1 MAGLFDLTG
10 KVVLV
15 TGGNNG
21 LGLGFARGC
30 ARQGADLVIWGRNLA
45 RNRSADAELTALGAG
60 RVFSDGVDVR
70 DESAVSAGMARAIER
85 AGRVDCAFANA
96 GIASVAPSFPDMT
109 SEMYHELMATNLHG
123 AFYTLRE
130 VARHMRARA
139 QAGDPGGSIVVCGS
153 LAIFAGRQGLQ
164 HYAAAKGALASMVK
178 GLATELGQ
186 YGVRANMIAPG
197 AIRTGFTEGPDR
209 EAMEKR
215 VASITPLGRVGQ
227 IDDIQGLA
235 VYFASDASSFHTGDI
250 VVLDGGRLAN
260 TP

>member
-30 ARQGADLVIWGRNLA
+30 ARHGADLVIWGRNQDK
-45 RNRSADAELTALGAG
+45 NRSAAAELSTLGAG

-70 DESAVSAGMARAIER
+70 DESAVSTGMARAVGW
-85 AGRVDCAFANA
+85 AGRIDCAFANA

-153 LAIFAGRQGLQ
+153 LSIFAGRQGLQ
-164 HYAAAKGALASMVK
+164 HYA
-178 GLATELGQ
+178 
-186 YGVRANMIAPG
+186 
-197 AIRTGFTEGPDR
+197 
-209 EAMEKR
+209 
-215 VASITPLGRVGQ
+215 
-227 IDDIQGLA
+227 
-235 VYFASDASSFHTGDI
+235 
-250 VVLDGGRLAN
+250 
-260 TP
+260 

>member
-1 MAGLFDLTG
+1 MAGLFDLEG

-15 TGGNNG
+15 TGGNSG

-30 ARQGADLVIWGRNLA
+30 ARQGADLVIWGRNLEK
-45 RNRSADAELTALGAG
+45 NHSAEAELTALGAG

-70 DESAVSAGMARAIER
+70 DESAVSAGMARTIER
-85 AGRVDCAFANA
+85 AGRIDCVFANA

-153 LAIFAGRQGLQ
+153 LSIFAGRQGLQ
-164 HYAAAKGALASMVK
+164 HYGAAKGALASMVK

-186 YGVRANMIAPG
+186 FGVRANMIAPG
-197 AIRTGFTEGPDR
+197 AIRTGFTEGPNR
-209 EAMEKR
+209 ETMEKR